1 MGMKYRFKIGTLMIA
16 MIVGIVSTM
25 GSDIVAA
32 VPWLFLDLIR

>member
-1 MGMKYRFKIGTLMIA
+1 MKDRFKIGALMIA

-32 VPWLFLDLIR
+32 APWLILDLIR